1 MRELIELGCDCI
13 MTDNPKLLREVLNSY
28 KKW

>member
-13 MTDNPKLLREVLNSY
+13 ITDNPKLLREVLDSY
-28 KKW
+28 KN